1 MPASQAVAERVLVVA
16 LRPWTRRLAFES
28 VLRWL
33 VRGAILAL
41 VAASLVLA
49 VGWLMPLHASDLQPI
64 AVQLALPLLALGLL
78 IGAWPAS
85 RLRRTV
91 QLDTRLN
98 LADRLATAWLDRKAA
113 TPMADLQRADALR
126 NLQSLMPEK
135 ALRYR

>member
-1 MPASQAVAERVLVVA
+1 MPASQAVAERALVGA
-16 LRPWTRRLAFES
+16 LRPWTRRLALES

-33 VRGAILAL
+33 VRGAIVALA
-41 VAASLVLA
+41 AACLVLA
-49 VGWLMPLHASDLQPI
+49 VGWLLPLHASDLQPI
-64 AVQLALPLLALGLL
+64 AFRFALPFVAVGLL

-85 RLRRTV
+85 RLRRAV

-126 NLQSLMPEK
+126 NLQ
-135 ALRYR
+135 